1 MLDVLTVQLSKPQ
14 VWLGLILTLVVAYAL
29 YRLGRTLLRSLEAYL
44 HPRLMTAL
52 KWLLLLTVSFGW
64 LANATHIVYLPEVPL
79 LFDLGADIRE
89 GFRHRAG
96 QVLVVLAMAMIAW
109 NLVGT
114 ATGRI
119 VVENE
124 FNRRSVR
131 VQTLKGVIES
141 TLKVVIVIV
150 GVITM
155 LQTLGL
161 NTTSLLAGVS
171 VLGLAVSFGAQNLI
185 RDLFTGFFILLED
198 QYGVGDVIT
207 VNTGQLSGNVERL
220 NLRVTVLR
228 ALDGTVHIVPN
239 GQIQTVSVSS
249 KDWSR
254 VIATV
259 DVTYNAN
266 LDDALGVL
274 EAVSQEL
281 YEDQQWRNFF
291 LDAPEMQGVTQLA
304 PDGITLRAL
313 FKVQPKSQYALSREF
328 NRRIKIAMDEAGI
341 DIPFPQRS
349 VSFAPGPIEIRL
361 SEKGGQAQREAAPD
375 PTAGQNRTQAPVQ
388 PSFSRDEDDER

>member
-14 VWLGLILTLVVAYAL
+14 VWLGLLLTLVVAYAL

-109 NLVGT
+109 NLVGA

-119 VVENE
+119 VVEDE

-207 VNTGQLSGNVERL
+207 VNTGQLSGTVERL
-220 NLRVTVLR
+220 NLRVTALR

-266 LDDALGVL
+266 LDAALGVL

-281 YEDQQWRNFF
+281 YTDPQWREFF

-361 SEKGGQAQREAAPD
+361 SENQGPKAVTTD
-375 PTAGQNRTQAPVQ
+375 PAAGQNRTQSPVP